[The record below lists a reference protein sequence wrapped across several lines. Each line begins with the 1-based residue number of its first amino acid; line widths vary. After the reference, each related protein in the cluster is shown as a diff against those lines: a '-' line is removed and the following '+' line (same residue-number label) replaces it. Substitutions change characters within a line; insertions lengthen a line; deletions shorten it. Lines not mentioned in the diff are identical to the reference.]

1 MLSHKKTNRAAMRE
15 LNLQIDGTPTDTV
28 VRCSGTITSN
38 TTALLRAGVKPLL
51 TEKKTVILD
60 LSAVSYMDS
69 SGLGTMV
76 GLFVSAKVAKCQLK
90 VIKLNERV
98 KELFSLTRLGEVLG
112 SEGREPGDF
121 GIA

>member
-1 MLSHKKTNRAAMRE
+1 MRE

-28 VRCSGTITSN
+28 VRCTGTITSN

-69 SGLGTMV
+69 SGLGTTV
-76 GLFVSAKVAKCQLK
+76 ELFVSAKVAKCQLK

-112 SEGREPGDF
+112 GVGESGDF